1 MDQNRSYAIF
11 ISHHPDDLDFVE
23 DELLPRLAAAGLTAA
38 TGENLRGGVNRLA
51 EMARLIRTSRHTLA
65 LVTPAWLT
73 DGLADFQAQ
82 LSQHFDPGARR
93 QRFVPLLKGV
103 ASLPTELAAL
113 QAVDLNDPQRWQR
126 RLQQLAEQLAEQLA
140 QLSRPTPPPVLDPR
154 LLYTAPRPAT
164 LYGRDE
170 LIAQIVAELSD
181 PRGQTA
187 LALTALRGLPGVGKS
202 ALALALAHHPA
213 LATAF
218 PDGIFWVALGP
229 QMDENSLLAELARF
243 IAALGGS
250 ALGLT
255 SPEQHSR
262 ALAALWQG
270 RRALLILD
278 DCWNPA
284 HARPFRDALPAAS
297 RCLLTT
303 RRAGIADD
311 LGAATRNVPLLN
323 PAPSLEVLAAGG
335 PLARQAVEGNP
346 KEAAGL
352 ADALGHL
359 PLALEVAA
367 RYLQKLAGAD
377 GPPAALRQ
385 LATELA
391 EETAEEAAEETGR
404 LLRLTAAE
412 RRLGLDGD
420 NPSLEA
426 VLALSYNALA
436 DDASRNA
443 FVRLAVCGSQ
453 PLSFEAGVMAALWQ
467 AGEMAVGESQRN
479 EWRAELVDA
488 GLLTRLEVAAA
499 SGGATTDQPGEPP
512 GEPPP
517 RYSLHQTVAA
527 YARARL
533 DESGQRRAMELTHA
547 AYYQTIVANY
557 DEWDAEGRMNYA
569 APVEWDGVTL
579 AIERLVAVQATDDEA
594 AQLLIRYSHHWRNVL
609 YNNHN
614 PRRADWLSAAVR
626 AAERIGNSLDQA
638 NVLQAQG
645 DVLSFQDK
653 RDEALEKY
661 ARALGLYQAVGDRLG
676 EANVLRAQGDVL
688 YFQKETDEALEKYAR
703 ALGLFQAVGDRLGEA
718 NVLQAQ
724 GDILSFQD
732 KRDEA
737 LEKYARALG
746 LFQAVGDR
754 LGEANVLQAQGDVLR
769 ILREYTQA
777 EEHYQQ
783 ALALYQLTGAR
794 QGEANSFLG
803 LGRLALA
810 QEDWPVARSMTE
822 EAVARHTANQ
832 DRYSTALDCETLA
845 QACTGAGDSEA
856 AMSALRI
863 AASNYSEIGLLDRA
877 ASVLTN
883 LGNLF
888 DEAERLEDG
897 LEIYVEAAA
906 LLPDAGWLQRNV
918 ADSLIRI
925 VRLDEA
931 EAQLDRAAQIE
942 PDAPYLALHR
952 AALAKARGD
961 RAAGREWAE
970 EALRRSPDWEEA
982 QALLDWG
989 RSTPT

>member
-661 ARALGLYQAVGDRLG
+661 ARALGL
-676 EANVLRAQGDVL
+676 
-688 YFQKETDEALEKYAR
+688 
-703 ALGLFQAVGDRLGEA
+703 
-718 NVLQAQ
+718 
-724 GDILSFQD
+724 
-732 KRDEA
+732 
-737 LEKYARALG
+737 
-746 LFQAVGDR
+746 FQAVGDR

>member
-391 EETAEEAAEETGR
+391 EETGR

-703 ALGLFQAVGDRLGEA
+703 ALGLFQAVGARLGEA
-718 NVLQAQ
+718 NVLKAQ
-724 GDILSFQD
+724 GDVLSFQD